1 MNYQQMKKKITLR
14 DIAKLADVS
23 PATASIVLNE
33 KKNQGISQKTWDR
46 VKKIAKKNNYVGN
59 NKIRRL
65 NKRKFLFFMEEFSY
79 NNSVVSS
86 EFLNGFHDYDLL
98 SHQFVFLFN
107 QLSKKNN
114 IFKIIEEFNPDGFIV
129 ATSYTKKIN
138 YDFNKIKLNKILLNC
153 WNDNFKGISIL
164 PDDYNGSKNAV
175 LHLLDHGYKNIAII
189 LAPDFW
195 MKGYRDR
202 LNGWRDAHS
211 DLNIEIDQKL
221 IFKSEKSEIGNE
233 SRVGYN
239 ATKKLLKIS
248 KSLDAIFCTNDLI
261 AMGTYQALKEEKLE
275 IPKDIAVIGYDNSNI
290 AENLKPELTSVQLP
304 HAEMTQ
310 KSISHILNDNIL
322 MDNFKIY
329 VDSPLIS
336 RSSVLIKK

>member
-1 MNYQQMKKKITLR
+1 MKQFILK
-14 DIAKLADVS
+14 AK
-23 PATASIVLNE
+23 E
-33 KKNQGISQKTWDR
+33 
-46 VKKIAKKNNYVGN
+46 
-59 NKIRRL
+59 NKL
-65 NKRKFLFFMEEFSY
+65 
-79 NNSVVSS
+79 
-86 EFLNGFHDYDLL
+86 
-98 SHQFVFLFN
+98 
-107 QLSKKNN
+107 
-114 IFKIIEEFNPDGFIV
+114 
-129 ATSYTKKIN
+129 
-138 YDFNKIKLNKILLNC
+138 
-153 WNDNFKGISIL
+153 L

-175 LHLLDHGYKNIAII
+175 LHLLQNGYKNIGII
-189 LAPDFW
+189 IAPDFW

-211 DLNIEIDQKL
+211 DLNLEIDQKL

-233 SRVGYN
+233 SRVGYY
-239 ATKKLLKIS
+239 ATKKLLKLS

-310 KSISHILNDNIL
+310 KSISHILKENIF
-322 MDNFKIY
+322 MDNFKIF

>member
-1 MNYQQMKKKITLR
+1 MKKKITLR
-14 DIAKLADVS
+14 EIAKLADVS

-33 KKNQGISQKTWDR
+33 KKNQGISQKTCDR
-46 VKKIAKKNNYVGN
+46 VKKIAKKNNYTGN

-153 WNDNFKGISIL
+153 WNDNFQGISIL

-175 LHLLDHGYKNIAII
+175 LHLLQNGYKNIGII
-189 LAPDFW
+189 IAPDFW

-211 DLNIEIDQKL
+211 DLNLEIYQKL
-221 IFKSEKSEIGNE
+221 IFKSEKSKIGNE
-233 SRVGYN
+233 SRVGYY
-239 ATKKLLKIS
+239 ATKKLLKLS
-248 KSLDAIFCTNDLI
+248 KSVDAIFCTNDLI

-310 KSISHILNDNIL
+310 KSISHILNVNIL

>member
-1 MNYQQMKKKITLR
+1 MKKKITLR
-14 DIAKLADVS
+14 EIAKLADVS
-23 PATASIVLNE
+23 AATASIVLNE
-33 KKNQGISQKTWDR
+33 KKNQGISENTWNR
-46 VKKIAKKNNYVGN
+46 VKKIAKKYNYSGN

-107 QLSKKNN
+107 QLSKKNSISN
-114 IFKIIEEFNPDGFIV
+114 IIEEFNPDGFIV
-129 ATSYTKKIN
+129 ATSYTKKID
-138 YDFNKIKLNKILLNC
+138 YDFKKINLNKILLNC
-153 WNDNFKGISIL
+153 WNDNFQGISIL

-175 LHLLDHGYKNIAII
+175 LHLLRNGYRNIAII
-189 LAPDFW
+189 FGTDYW

-202 LNGWRDAHS
+202 LNGWRDAHL
-211 DLNIEIDQKL
+211 DLNFEIDQKL
-221 IFKSEKSEIGNE
+221 ILKTEKTEHGNE
-233 SRVGYN
+233 SKVGYY
-239 ATKKLLKIS
+239 ATKKLLKIN
-248 KSLDAIFCTNDLI
+248 KFVDAIFCTNDLI

-310 KSISHILNDNIL
+310 KSISHILNENIFR
-322 MDNFKIY
+322 DNFKIY